1 MKNNRL
7 NIIAGALW
15 LAIAL
20 ACACSTPSAPEFN
33 IEPAYLSDVSKGWSL
48 FTQGNYALAATSF
61 RSAVSRDVLQDHF
74 EAHIGLG
81 WAMAMQDSLQKAVL
95 NFDLALARAPEDS
108 RDSVNI
114 LSGLSFVYR
123 DLNPPD
129 YQKVRDDA
137 LAVLE
142 KDPSFVFAYRTSIN
156 SQDINAVLAEAYFN
170 LGQYEEA
177 AAIADPTGTLD
188 PTDTDYNQQ
197 LLSKINQMLT
207 ISREGV

>member
-1 MKNNRL
+1 MENTRL
-7 NIIAGALW
+7 KILTGGL
-15 LAIAL
+15 LLTLAL

-48 FTQGNYALAATSF
+48 FAQGNFALAATSF
-61 RSAVSRDVLQDHF
+61 RSAIARDVQQDYY

-95 NFDLALARAPEDS
+95 NFDLALDRAPKDS

-114 LSGLSFVYR
+114 LSGLSFAYR

-137 LAVLE
+137 VVVLE

-156 SQDINAVLAEAYFN
+156 AQDVKAVLAEAYFN

-177 AAIADPTGTLD
+177 AAIADPGGTLD
-188 PTDTDYNQQ
+188 PSADDYNQK
-197 LLSKINQMLT
+197 LLSKINQLLT